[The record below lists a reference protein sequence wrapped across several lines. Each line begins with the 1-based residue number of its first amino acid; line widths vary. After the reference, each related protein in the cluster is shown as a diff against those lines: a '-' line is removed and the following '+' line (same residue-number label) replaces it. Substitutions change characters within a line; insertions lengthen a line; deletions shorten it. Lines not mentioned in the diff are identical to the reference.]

1 MATKYSKIGIVK
13 PYVPRFVDDQSVKIN
28 TLLADR
34 YDKAVANETLLED
47 AYNQMQVADFEGDQ
61 ELAAELRK
69 RVDKELNSYKSRGD
83 YENLGRAVS
92 RSVQNFKTEYK
103 PLMDNYTAWSSYKQE
118 LQGREDLTPAQRSKR
133 IQAAKDMYS
142 KGDGLK
148 KNKETGL
155 WEGFFSGRQW
165 AKGLELTEMAGDIA
179 KDLKAELVASE
190 GFTED
195 PATGILMKVGTSNEY
210 LTPQMIYDR
219 AMIMLSGREDVKAFL
234 QDEAYISAS
243 EYTGDMKDAFEG
255 ESLVD
260 FNNAVSQLMENGTF
274 ESQEEAEA
282 AVYGQL
288 ASQGMLDTALRAA
301 GEVYQV
307 KKFKQTIDAL
317 PEYMQYSHNSKYAQ
331 SRNVISATTIS
342 QDEFVDLG
350 LIQAANN
357 ESMDLVET
365 TGNTLNL
372 ALEEFQTDTGLDE
385 GTARLVLESYNQ
397 LLMNKPEYSTAP
409 PEELAPILGVTPQ
422 QVYRIQEYA
431 PDINR
436 LINDHATYKKN
447 AAEGNKHQSE
457 LFQLAKDNGFDIEA
471 HIKELWETGG
481 GFFGTWTAGNAPAIG
496 DRWQRSADSDIGWM
510 GVNMPWNWDEQ
521 EQMDYDDFREIVLT
535 GKLKDGHDLGD
546 GGWNEGDLGL
556 INQKITSSEGLAR
569 DTRYRLLEKV
579 NEIVKANP
587 DALSGSVI
595 TNADKSSPLNKLNV
609 DITTAFN
616 ANKNGYTVRD
626 VYGKDITFADH
637 LVENGVLED
646 YEDINKWDMESAWPA
661 TGGFVSDN
669 PLMMVKLINNETKES
684 MTTTMPM
691 QSLQNETYKSAM
703 ITALDTETNAVNR
716 QRMLQSYGH
725 NMVNVGGQNDFNNSN
740 KLNISTF
747 FNSAFQPKVG
757 VKNEVNVTSDRALKI
772 DLPIFNGGASLRVGK
787 RKMESGQM
795 YYDIKIADHNTGEF
809 YDLSDVNALGP
820 EIVTSLKMLDNRLV
834 SRSYNNEA
842 MLYELVGALNYISE
856 KGIIRR

>member
-34 YDKAVANETLLED
+34 YEKALANENLLED

-61 ELAAELRK
+61 ELAEELRK

-83 YENLGRAVS
+83 YENLGRAVN
-92 RSVQNFKTEYK
+92 RSVQNFKTDYK

-118 LQGREDLTPAQRSKR
+118 LQAREDLTPNQKSKR
-133 IQAAKDMYS
+133 LKAAKDMYS
-142 KGDGLK
+142 KGDGLR
-148 KNKETGL
+148 KNKDTGL

-179 KDLKAELVASE
+179 KNLTAELVASE

-234 QDEAYISAS
+234 QDEAYITAS
-243 EYTGDMKDAFEG
+243 EYTPDMKDAFEG
-255 ESLVD
+255 ESLTD
-260 FNNAVSQLMENGTF
+260 FNSTVKQLMDNGTF
-274 ESQEEAEA
+274 DSQEEAEA

-307 KKFKQTIDAL
+307 KRFKQSIDAL
-317 PEYMQYSHNSKYAQ
+317 PEYMQYAHNSKYAQ
-331 SRNVISATTIS
+331 SRNVISATTLS
-342 QDEFVDLG
+342 QDEFVNLG

-357 ESMDLVET
+357 ESMDLVEN

-372 ALEEFQTDTGLDE
+372 ALEEFQSDTGLDA

-397 LLMNKPEYSTAP
+397 LMMNKPEFITAP

-431 PDINR
+431 PDLNK
-436 LINDHATYKKN
+436 LINDHAMYKKN
-447 AAEGNKHQSE
+447 AAQGNNYQNE

-471 HIKELWETGG
+471 YIKDIWNDPPS
-481 GFFGTWTAGNAPAIG
+481 TWTADVFGT
-496 DRWQRSADSDIGWM
+496 ADSSDFEMRKAEGVDIGWM
-510 GVNMPWNWDEQ
+510 GASMPWNWDEL
-521 EQMDYDDFREIVLT
+521 EKMEYEDFREIVLT
-535 GKLKDGHDLGD
+535 GKLQDGHDLGG
-546 GGWNEGDLGL
+546 GGWNEGDLGML
-556 INQKITSSEGLAR
+556 NQKLTTGEGIAR
-569 DTRYRLLEKV
+569 DIRYRLLNKV

-595 TNADKSSPLNKLNV
+595 TNADKSSPINKLNV

-616 ANKNGYTVRD
+616 ANKNGYTVKD
-626 VYGKDITFADH
+626 IYGKDITFADH
-637 LVENGVLED
+637 LVENGVLND
-646 YEDINKWDMESAWPA
+646 YEDIANWEMEEAWPA

-669 PLMMVKLINNETKES
+669 PLMMVKLKHTDGRT

-691 QSLQNETYKSAM
+691 QQLQNETYKSAM
-703 ITALDTETNAVNR
+703 ITALDHETNPISR

-747 FNSAFQPKVG
+747 FNSAFEPQVG
-757 VKNEVNVTSDRALKI
+757 VENEVNVTSDRALKV

-787 RKMESGQM
+787 RKMQSGKM
-795 YYDIKIADHNTGEF
+795 YYDIMVADHNTGEF
-809 YDLSDVNALGP
+809 YNLSDINALGP
-820 EIVTSLKMLDNRLV
+820 EIVQSLQMLDSRLLN
-834 SRSYNNEA
+834 RSYNNEA

>member
-13 PYVPRFVDDQSVKIN
+13 PYVPRFVDDGSVKIN
-28 TLLADR
+28 TLLSER
-34 YDKAVANETLLED
+34 YDNAIANESLLED

-61 ELAAELRK
+61 ELAGELRT

-83 YENLGRAVS
+83 YENLGRAVN
-92 RSVQNFKTEYK
+92 RSVQNFKTDYK
-103 PLMDNYTAWSSYKQE
+103 PLMDNYSAWSGYKQE
-118 LQGREDLTPAQRSKR
+118 LQGREDLTPAQKSKR
-133 IQAAKDMYS
+133 VQAAKDVYS
-142 KGDGLK
+142 KTDGLK
-148 KNKETGL
+148 KDKDTGL

-179 KDLKAELVASE
+179 KDLKTELVASE

-234 QDEAYISAS
+234 QDEAYITSS
-243 EYTGDMKDAFEG
+243 EYTPDMKDAFEG
-255 ESLVD
+255 ESLTD
-260 FNNAVSQLMENGTF
+260 FNSTVAQLMENGTF
-274 ESQEEAEA
+274 EDQTEAEA

-307 KKFKQTIDAL
+307 KKFKQSIDAL
-317 PEYMQYSHNSKYAQ
+317 PEYMQYAHNSKYAQ

-350 LIQAANN
+350 LIQAANS
-357 ESMDLVET
+357 ESMDLAEN
-365 TGNTLNL
+365 TGNILNL
-372 ALEEFQTDTGLDE
+372 ALEEFGKDTGLDA
-385 GTARLVLESYNQ
+385 GTARLVLENYNQ
-397 LLMNKPEYSTAP
+397 LMMSNPEYTTAP
-409 PEELAPILGVTPQ
+409 PEEIAGVIGVTPQ

-436 LINDHATYKKN
+436 LINDHATYQKN
-447 AAEGNKHQSE
+447 ASQGSNYQNE
-457 LFQLAKDNGFDIEA
+457 LFTLAKENGFDIDGYIQEM
-471 HIKELWETGG
+471 WDSTPS
-481 GFFGTWTAGNAPAIG
+481 TWTSNVFGESNSSGFDMRKAEGA
-496 DRWQRSADSDIGWM
+496 DIGWL
-510 GVNMPWNWDEQ
+510 GTSMPWNWDEL
-521 EQMDYDDFREIVLT
+521 EKMEYEDFREIVLT
-535 GKLKDGHDLGD
+535 GKLQDGHDLGD
-546 GGWNEGDLGL
+546 GGWNEGDLGML
-556 INQKITSSEGLAR
+556 NQKLTTGEGVAR
-569 DTRYRLLEKV
+569 DIRYRLMNKV
-579 NEIVKANP
+579 NEIVQANP

-595 TNADKSSPLNKLNV
+595 TNADKKSPLNKLNV

-616 ANKNGYTVRD
+616 ANKNGYTVKD
-626 VYGKDITFADH
+626 IYGKDITFADH
-637 LVENGVLED
+637 LVENGVLND
-646 YEDINKWDMESAWPA
+646 YGDINKWDMEEAWPA

-669 PLMMVKLINNETKES
+669 PLMMVKLKNNENGET

-691 QSLQNETYKSAM
+691 QQLQTETYKSAM
-703 ITALDTETNAVNR
+703 ITALDHESNPVSR

-747 FNSAFQPKVG
+747 FNSAFQPDVGIQNEVG
-757 VKNEVNVTSDRALKI
+757 VTSERALKI

-787 RKMESGQM
+787 RKMQSGQM
-795 YYDIKIADHNTGEF
+795 YYDIKVADHNTGEF
-809 YDLSDVNALGP
+809 YDLGDQSALGP
-820 EIVTSLKMLDNRLV
+820 EIVQSLQMLDNRLL
-834 SRSYNNEA
+834 SKSYNNEA
-842 MLYELVGALNYISE
+842 MLYELVGALNYISD
-856 KGIIRR
+856 KGIIR